1 MAIAKRNPSATAA
14 GKTAPQQSRIS
25 YQALIAPTDTPL
37 ISLLWGYRLL
47 VQQRLIGELHGLF
60 EMRVQ
65 ISDKLGLSSKVEQL
79 TLKQLEQVITKR
91 LTELERQKTPLL
103 PQALQSNIAGLATMV
118 GLNATD
124 QCLLAYA
131 VLQKTDPLLNTLTE
145 LMPPLRQQS
154 LVPLLANMLAL
165 PAKEVA
171 HSLSPNSALLGSGLV
186 SQPES
191 SNFTLDDAFEFVGSY
206 FEHRLIAEQANPAQ
220 LLKDMLQPASAPTLA
235 LSHYPHLRND
245 LDITLPYLKKAISSG
260 QKGVNILLYGPPG
273 TGKSELARVV
283 AKHLKL
289 PLFEVTCEDEDGEDI
304 RGFERLR
311 AYRLAQRCLAN
322 SRNLLVFDEIEDVFN
337 CEPFSRAG
345 RVGKGWMNRM
355 LEQNPVPCFWIS
367 NNIDE
372 MDNAFIRRFDQ
383 VIALDAP
390 PKAQRAKQLAEAAP
404 DLISQSDALLLAEH
418 PALTPAIISR
428 AAAVINT
435 LPKNLKRERRK
446 NALSHLMQQT
456 LEAQGYAVPT
466 KRNTLGSAY
475 DASLVNCDVDLSS
488 IVSGLQQAG
497 SGRLCLYGPP
507 GTGKTAFCH
516 YLAKTLQLP
525 LLTKS
530 ASELLGKFVGETEQ
544 NIAAAFAEAKADGAI
559 LLLDEVD
566 SFLQDR
572 RQARQ
577 SWEITA
583 VNEMLVQMEAFDGIF
598 VASTNLLHNLD
609 QASLRRFDLK
619 ACFTFLT
626 FAQSEQL
633 LKRYCQQ
640 LTLSGAEQAASL
652 LKQSQQLTPG
662 DFAAVAR
669 QSRFRLMADASAFV
683 KALLSEVALKT
694 AGESKQIGFLQQN

>member
-1 MAIAKRNPSATAA
+1 MAIAKRHPSAVAEQTA
-14 GKTAPQQSRIS
+14 QQRSRLS
-25 YQALIAPTDTPL
+25 YQALIAPTDTPA
-37 ISLLWGYRLL
+37 ICLLWGYRFL
-47 VQQRLIGELHGLF
+47 VQQRLCTELHDLLELGVEL
-60 EMRVQ
+60 
-65 ISDKLGLSSKVEQL
+65 SDKLGLASAVKQL
-79 TLKQLEQVITKR
+79 SPKQLEQLLTKR
-91 LTELERQKTPLL
+91 LVELEQQKTPIL
-103 PQALQSNIAGLATMV
+103 PPTLQHNLATLAMMV
-118 GLNATD
+118 GLNYTE
-124 QCLLAYA
+124 QQLLAY
-131 VLQKTDPLLNTLTE
+131 VVMQKSDPLLFALTE
-145 LMPPLRQQS
+145 LMPPLRQQH
-154 LVPLLANMLAL
+154 VAPLLAKMLGL
-165 PAKEVA
+165 PLSEVA
-171 HSLSPNSALLGSGLV
+171 ASLNQNSALLSSGLLLL
-186 SQPES
+186 ETS
-191 SNFTLDDAFEFVGSY
+191 SNVTLNEAFDFVGHH
-206 FEHRLIAEQANPAQ
+206 FAHRILADQAEPAQ
-220 LLKDMLQPASAPTLA
+220 LFKDILQPASAPTLT
-235 LSHYPHLRND
+235 LNDYPHLNTD
-245 LDITLPYLKKAISSG
+245 LAITLPYLKKAIRSG

-283 AKHLKL
+283 AKQLKL
-289 PLFEVTCEDEDGEDI
+289 PLFDVTSEDEDGEDI
-304 RGFERLR
+304 RGFQRLR
-311 AYRLAQRCLAN
+311 AYRLAQRFLAN
-322 SRNLLVFDEIEDVFN
+322 SPNLLVFDEIEDVFSI
-337 CEPFSRAG
+337 EPFSRAG

-383 VIALDAP
+383 VIALDTP

-404 DLISQSDALLLAEH
+404 DLISPSDALLLAEH

-435 LPKNLKRERRK
+435 LPKNLKREKRK
-446 NALSHLMQQT
+446 TALSHLMQQT
-456 LEAQGYAVPT
+456 LEAQGYAIPT
-466 KRNTLGSAY
+466 KRSALGAVY
-475 DASLVNCDVDLSS
+475 DASLVNCDVDLTSL
-488 IVSGLQQAG
+488 VSGLQQAG

-525 LLTKS
+525 LVTKS
-530 ASELLGKFVGETEQ
+530 ASELLGKYVGETEQ
-544 NIAAAFAEAKADGAI
+544 KIAAAFAEAKEDGAI

-572 RQARQ
+572 RQARH

-619 ACFTFLT
+619 ACFNFLT

-633 LKRYCQQ
+633 LMRHCQQ
-640 LTLSGAEQAASL
+640 LKLSGAEQAATL

-669 QSRFRLMADASAFV
+669 QSRFRPMADASAFV
-683 KALLSEVALKT
+683 KALLSEVALKA
-694 AGESKQIGFLQQN
+694 AGESKRIGFVH

>member
-1 MAIAKRNPSATAA
+1 MAIGKRHPSAAAEQTA
-14 GKTAPQQSRIS
+14 QQRSQLS
-25 YQALIAPTDTPL
+25 YQALITPTDTPA

-47 VQQRLIGELHGLF
+47 VQQRLISELHGLF

-79 TLKQLEQVITKR
+79 SPKQLEQVITKR
-91 LTELERQKTPLL
+91 LTELEQQKTPVL
-103 PQALQSNIAGLATMV
+103 PQALQSNIAGLAAMV
-118 GLNATD
+118 GLNAIE
-124 QCLLAYA
+124 QRLLAYA

-145 LMPPLRQQS
+145 LMPPLRPQA
-154 LVPLLANMLAL
+154 LAPLLAKMLAL

-171 HSLSPNSALLGSGLV
+171 NSLSANSALLGSGLV
-186 SQPES
+186 AQPAS
-191 SNFTLDDAFEFVGSY
+191 SNFILDDAFEFVGSY
-206 FEHRLIAEQANPAQ
+206 FEHRLLAEQANPAQ

-235 LSHYPHLRND
+235 LSHYPHLSTD
-245 LDITLPYLKKAISSG
+245 LAITLPYLKKAIRSG

-273 TGKSELARVV
+273 TGKSELVRVL
-283 AKHLKL
+283 AKQLKL
-289 PLFEVTCEDEDGEDI
+289 PLFDVTSEDEDGEDI

-311 AYRLAQRCLAN
+311 AYRLAQRVLAN
-322 SRNLLVFDEIEDVFN
+322 KPNLLVFDEIEDVFSV
-337 CEPFSRAG
+337 EPFSRAG

-355 LEQNPVPCFWIS
+355 LEQNTVPCFWIS
-367 NNIDE
+367 NNIAE

-383 VIALDAP
+383 VIALETP

-404 DLISQSDALLLAEH
+404 DLISPSDALALAEH

-435 LPKNLKRERRK
+435 LPKNLKREKRK
-446 NALSHLMQQT
+446 TALSHLMQQT
-456 LEAQGYAVPT
+456 LEAQGYAIPT
-466 KRNTLGSAY
+466 KRSALGAVY
-475 DASLVNCDVDLSS
+475 DASLVNCDVDLTSL
-488 IVSGLQQAG
+488 VSGLQQAG

-525 LLTKS
+525 LLAKS
-530 ASELLGKFVGETEQ
+530 ASELLSKYIGETEQ
-544 NIAAAFAEAKADGAI
+544 NIAAAFAEAKQDGAI

-572 RQARQ
+572 CQARH

-619 ACFTFLT
+619 ACFNFLT

-633 LKRYCQQ
+633 LMRHCQQ
-640 LTLSGAEQAASL
+640 LSLSGAEQAAAL

-669 QSRFRLMADASAFV
+669 QSRFRPMADASAFV
-683 KALLSEVALKT
+683 KALLSEVALKA
-694 AGESKQIGFLQQN
+694 AGESKRIGFVH

>member
-1 MAIAKRNPSATAA
+1 MAITKRNPSAAEHT
-14 GKTAPQQSRIS
+14 TQQRGTTT
-25 YQALIAPTDTPL
+25 YQALIVPTDTPL

-91 LTELERQKTPLL
+91 LTELERQKSPLL

-118 GLNATD
+118 GLNATE

-131 VLQKTDPLLNTLTE
+131 VLQKTDTLLNTLTE

-154 LVPLLANMLAL
+154 LVPLLAKMLEL

-206 FEHRLIAEQANPAQ
+206 FEHRLIAEHANPAQ
-220 LLKDMLQPASAPTLA
+220 LLKDMLQPATAPTLA

-289 PLFEVTCEDEDGEDI
+289 PLFEVTCEDQDGEDI

-337 CEPFSRAG
+337 SEPFSRSG

-367 NNIDE
+367 NDIGE
-372 MDNAFIRRFDQ
+372 IDNAFIRRFDQ

-390 PKAQRAKQLAEAAP
+390 SKAQRAKQLAEAAP

-435 LPKNLKRERRK
+435 LPKNLKCERRK

-466 KRNTLGSAY
+466 KRNVLGPVY
-475 DASLVNCDVDLSS
+475 DASLVNCDVDLSI

-497 SGRLCLYGPP
+497 NGRLCLYGPP

-525 LLTKS
+525 LLAKT
-530 ASELLGKFVGETEQ
+530 ASELLSKYIGETEQ
-544 NIAAAFAEAKADGAI
+544 NIAAAFAEAKDDGAI

-640 LTLSGAEQAASL
+640 LTLSGAEQAATL

-669 QSRFRLMADASAFV
+669 QSRFRPMADASAFV

-694 AGESKQIGFLQQN
+694 AGESKQIGFVRSN

>member
-1 MAIAKRNPSATAA
+1 MAIAKRHPSAAAEQTA
-14 GKTAPQQSRIS
+14 QQRSQLS
-25 YQALIAPTDTPL
+25 YQALITPTDTPA

-79 TLKQLEQVITKR
+79 SPKQLEQVITKR
-91 LTELERQKTPLL
+91 LTELEQQKTPVL
-103 PQALQSNIAGLATMV
+103 PQALQSNIAGLAAMV
-118 GLNATD
+118 GLNATE
-124 QCLLAYA
+124 QRLLAYA

-145 LMPPLRQQS
+145 LMPPLRQQA
-154 LVPLLANMLAL
+154 LAPLLAKMLAL

-171 HSLSPNSALLGSGLV
+171 NSLSANSALLGSGLV
-186 SQPES
+186 AQPAS

-206 FEHRLIAEQANPAQ
+206 FEHRLLAEQANPAQ
-220 LLKDMLQPASAPTLA
+220 LLKDMLQPASVPTLT
-235 LSHYPHLRND
+235 LSHYPHLSTD
-245 LDITLPYLKKAISSG
+245 LAITLPYLKKAIRSG

-283 AKHLKL
+283 AKQLKV
-289 PLFEVTCEDEDGEDI
+289 PLFDVTSEDEDGEDI

-311 AYRLAQRCLAN
+311 AYRLAQRVLAN
-322 SRNLLVFDEIEDVFN
+322 KPNLLVFDEIEDVFSV
-337 CEPFSRAG
+337 EPFSRAG

-367 NNIDE
+367 NNIAE

-383 VIALDAP
+383 VIALDTP

-404 DLISQSDALLLAEH
+404 DLISQSDALALAEH

-435 LPKNLKRERRK
+435 LPKNLKREKRK
-446 NALSHLMQQT
+446 TALSHLMQQT
-456 LEAQGYAVPT
+456 LEAQGYTIPT
-466 KRNTLGSAY
+466 KRSALGAVY
-475 DASLVNCDVDLSS
+475 DASLVNCDVDLTSL
-488 IVSGLQQAG
+488 VSGLQQAG

-516 YLAKTLQLP
+516 YLAKMLQLP
-525 LLTKS
+525 LVTKS
-530 ASELLGKFVGETEQ
+530 ASELLGKYVGETEQ
-544 NIAAAFAEAKADGAI
+544 NIAAAFAEAKEDGAI

-572 RQARQ
+572 RQARH

-619 ACFTFLT
+619 ACFNFLT
-626 FAQSEQL
+626 FTQSEQL
-633 LKRYCQQ
+633 LMRHCQQ
-640 LTLSGAEQAASL
+640 LKLSGAEQAAAL

-669 QSRFRLMADASAFV
+669 QSRFRPMADASAFV

-694 AGESKQIGFLQQN
+694 AGESKQIGFVQQN